1 MSLKRR
7 QFLNLAAGS
16 VAAGLLVD
24 RSTRAATPAT
34 IKAIAFDAFTV
45 FDARPITDLAEEFF
59 PGRGTELS
67 NFWRTRQ
74 FEYTWLRTLYGRY
87 ADFWQVTQDALEF
100 AAKMLKLELTGEKR
114 ERLMNS
120 YLELK
125 PFPDV
130 PGALQA
136 LKDAG
141 LRLAFLANLTPQML
155 AAATRSSKLEGI
167 FEFNLSMDAVK
178 AYKPDARAYHM
189 AIDAFNLA
197 REEILFAAFGG
208 WDAAGAKNFGYPTF
222 WVNRVNLPVEQ
233 LDIAPDGIGANLAAL
248 VDFVKAMT
256 P

>member
-1 MSLKRR
+1 MSLNRR
-7 QFLNLAAGS
+7 QFLNLAAGGV
-16 VAAGLLVD
+16 VASLLVD
-24 RSTRAATPAT
+24 QSTQANPSQT

-45 FDARPITDLAEEFF
+45 FDARPITALAEELF

-67 NFWRTRQ
+67 NLWRTRQ

-87 ADFWQVTQDALEF
+87 ADFWQVTQDSLEF
-100 AAKMLKLELTGEKR
+100 AARMLKLELTDEKR
-114 ERLMNS
+114 RRLMNS

-136 LKDAG
+136 MKNAG

-155 AAATRSSKLEGI
+155 DAATKSSKLEGI
-167 FEFNLSMDAVK
+167 FEYNLSTDAVK
-178 AYKPDARAYHM
+178 VYKPDARAYQM
-189 AIDAFNLA
+189 AIDNFDLP

-222 WVNRVNLPVEQ
+222 WVNRLNLPVEQ
-233 LDIAPDGIGANLAAL
+233 LDVAPDGIGATLTAL
-248 VDFVKAMT
+248 VDFVHLR
-256 P
+256 